1 MKIKSRL
8 RKGKPSHK
16 ISCKDC
22 GSSDAKQVFVQEDG
36 TQDAYCYACD
46 TYDSMRD
53 TTQIKYKQT
62 IEEIK
67 PMTLPDISNLK
78 SLEIPD
84 RMIRKEVVEHFGV
97 KVALSERD
105 GKTITEHYY
114 PDHNNGELIGYE
126 VRDCIN
132 KNFKAIGNR
141 KGEFDLWGQSK
152 APQGRKLFITE
163 GRLDAMSLY
172 QAIIDNT
179 PEKYSSITPAV
190 VSLTRGVTSAS
201 KDLLHNREFISKYN
215 EVILCFDNDSA
226 GKKAT
231 KDALKIFPL
240 AKVATLSEKDAN
252 DMLVKGKGKELY
264 QACVWDSQHIRQ
276 GEVVDV
282 HDFID
287 KAMEKPQMGLSFAWK
302 TVTKACFGIRPHTI
316 HVVGAAPKIG
326 KTDHQHQL
334 VHHLI
339 YNEQVKV
346 GMFDLENSPVK
357 TAKKLASKQA
367 RIDFTRPD
375 KEYPDELL
383 RDTLESLDGKVRFYD
398 RSGSRDWEDIK
409 VAIEEMHL
417 LDGINIFFID
427 PLTAL
432 ISRFSSSE
440 ANDKLNEI
448 CTDMADL
455 VQNYPIT
462 IFCYSHVNPKP
473 KGAKT
478 HEQGGKVLSSEF
490 TGSRAMEKW
499 FHYGHGIMRD
509 RTEECPP
516 DRKNMS
522 TFQML
527 FDREYGQ
534 SYSCD
539 VYFDEETVTY
549 LEPDRW
555 GKAK

>member
-1 MKIKSRL
+1 MGQSR
-8 RKGKPSHK
+8 GKPLHK

-22 GSSDAKQVFVQEDG
+22 GSSDGKQVFVQEDG
-36 TQDAYCYACD
+36 KQNAYCFACE
-46 TYDSMRD
+46 TYDHMQD
-53 TTQIKYKQT
+53 TTKIKYK
-62 IEEIK
+62 EESTV
-67 PMTLPDISNLK
+67 MTMPDISNLK

-84 RMIRKEVVEHFGV
+84 RLIRKDTVEYYGV
-97 KVALSERD
+97 KLALSESD

-132 KNFKAIGNR
+132 KNFNAVGNR
-141 KGEFDLWGQSK
+141 KGEFDLWGQSIV
-152 APQGRKLFITE
+152 PLSRKLFITE
-163 GRLDAMSLY
+163 GRLDAMALH
-172 QAIIDNT
+172 QVILDNT
-179 PEKYSSITPAV
+179 PPKYAQYKPAV
-190 VSLTRGVTSAS
+190 VSLTRGATSAS
-201 KDLLHNREFISKYN
+201 KDLLHNRDFINKYQ

-231 KDALKIFPL
+231 KDALKIIPL
-240 AKVATLSEKDAN
+240 AKVAILSEKDAS

-264 QACVWDSQHIRQ
+264 QATVWNAQVLRQ

-287 KAMEKPQMGLSFAWK
+287 KAMEKPEMGLSFPWP
-302 TVTKACFGIRPHTI
+302 TVTRACFGIRPHTI

-326 KTDHQHQL
+326 KSDHCYQL
-334 VHHLI
+334 VHHLV
-339 YNEQVKV
+339 YNEKVKV
-346 GMFDLENSPVK
+346 GIFDLENSPVK
-357 TAKKLASKQA
+357 TAKKLASKEA
-367 RIDFTRPD
+367 KLDFTRPD
-375 KEYPDELL
+375 KEYSDELL
-383 RDTLESLDGKVRFYD
+383 RGTLESLEGKVRFYD
-398 RSGSRDWEDIK
+398 RSGSRDWEDIR

-417 LDGINIFFID
+417 LDGINIFILD

-432 ISRFSSSE
+432 VSRFDSST

-478 HEQGGKVLSSEF
+478 HEQGAKVLSSEF

-509 RTEECPP
+509 RTEECSPE
-516 DRKNMS
+516 RKNMS

-527 FDREYGQ
+527 YDRDFGQ
-534 SYSCD
+534 SYSAD

-555 GKAK
+555 GKAR

>member
-1 MKIKSRL
+1 VKTKS
-8 RKGKPSHK
+8 KGKPLHK

-22 GSSDAKQVFVQEDG
+22 GSGDAKQIFLQEDG

-46 TYDSMRD
+46 TYDPLKD
-53 TTQIKYKQT
+53 TVKIKYKQEESTVMT
-62 IEEIK
+62 I
-67 PMTLPDISNLK
+67 PDISNLK
-78 SLEIPD
+78 SLDIPD
-84 RMIRKEVVEHFGV
+84 RLIRKDTVEYYGV
-97 KVALSERD
+97 KLALSESD
-105 GKTITEHYY
+105 GKSITEHYY

-132 KNFKAIGNR
+132 KNFKAVGNR

-152 APQGRKLFITE
+152 APLSRKLFITE
-163 GRLDAMSLY
+163 GRLDAMTLH
-172 QAIIDNT
+172 QVILDNT
-179 PEKYSSITPAV
+179 PPKYAQYKPAV
-190 VSLTRGVTSAS
+190 VSLTRGATSVS
-201 KDLLHNREFISKYN
+201 KDLLHNRDFISKYE
-215 EVILCFDNDSA
+215 EVILCFDNDNA

-240 AKVATLSEKDAN
+240 AKVAMLSEKDAN
-252 DMLVKGKGKELY
+252 DMLIKGKGKELY
-264 QACVWDSQHIRQ
+264 QSAVWNSQVLRQ

-287 KAMEKPQMGLSFAWK
+287 KAMEKPQMGLSFAWE

-346 GMFDLENSPVK
+346 GMFDLENSPVR

-383 RDTLESLDGKVRFYD
+383 RDTLESLDCKVRFYD

-432 ISRFSSSE
+432 VSRFDAST

-473 KGAKT
+473 KGSKS
-478 HEQGGKVLSSEF
+478 HEQGARVLSSEF

-499 FHYGHGIMRD
+499 FHYGHSISRD

-516 DRKNMS
+516 DRKNIS
-522 TFQML
+522 RFQML
-527 FDREYGQ
+527 FDRDYGQ

-555 GKAK
+555 GKAR

>member
-1 MKIKSRL
+1 M
-8 RKGKPSHK
+8 
-16 ISCKDC
+16 
-22 GSSDAKQVFVQEDG
+22 
-36 TQDAYCYACD
+36 QD
-46 TYDSMRD
+46 TPK
-53 TTQIKYKQT
+53 IKYKQ
-62 IEEIK
+62 EESTV
-67 PMTLPDISNLK
+67 MTMPDISNLK

-84 RMIRKEVVEHFGV
+84 RLIRKDTVEYYGV
-97 KVALSERD
+97 RLALSESD
-105 GKTITEHYY
+105 GKSITEHYY

-132 KNFKAIGNR
+132 KNFKSIGSR
-141 KGEFDLWGQSK
+141 KGSFDLWGQSIV
-152 APQGRKLFITE
+152 PLSRKLFITE
-163 GRLDAMSLY
+163 GRLDAMALH
-172 QAIIDNT
+172 QVILDNT
-179 PEKYSSITPAV
+179 PPKYAQYKPAV
-190 VSLTRGVTSAS
+190 VSLTRGATSAS
-201 KDLLHNREFISKYN
+201 KDLLHNRDFINKYQ

-231 KDALKIFPL
+231 KDALKIIPL
-240 AKVATLSEKDAN
+240 AKVAILSEKDAS

-264 QACVWDSQHIRQ
+264 QATVWNAQVLRQ
-276 GEVVDV
+276 GEVVDI
-282 HDFID
+282 HDVID
-287 KAMEKPQMGLSFAWK
+287 KAMEKPQMGLSFPWP
-302 TVTKACFGIRPHTI
+302 TVTKACFGISPNKI
-316 HVVGAAPKIG
+316 HVISAAPKIG

-346 GMFDLENSPVK
+346 GMFDLENSPVR
-357 TAKKLASKQA
+357 TAKKLASKEA
-367 RIDFTRPD
+367 KLDFTRPD
-375 KEYPDELL
+375 KEYSDELL
-383 RDTLESLDGKVRFYD
+383 RDTLQSLEGKVRFYD

-432 ISRFSSSE
+432 VSRFDSST

-478 HEQGGKVLSSEF
+478 HEQGAKVLSSEL

-499 FHYGHGIMRD
+499 FHYGHSIMRD

-516 DRKNMS
+516 ERKNMS

-534 SYSCD
+534 SYSAD

-555 GKAK
+555 GKAR

>member
-1 MKIKSRL
+1 MGQSR
-8 RKGKPSHK
+8 GKPLYK
-16 ISCKDC
+16 TSCSLC
-22 GSSDAKQVFVQEDG
+22 GSSNGKQIFVQEDD
-36 TQDAYCYACD
+36 TQNSYCFACE
-46 TYDSMRD
+46 TYDPMQD
-53 TTQIKYKQT
+53 TAKIKYK
-62 IEEIK
+62 EESTV
-67 PMTLPDISNLK
+67 MTMPDISNLK

-84 RMIRKEVVEHFGV
+84 RLIRKETVEHYSV
-97 KVALSERD
+97 RLALSEAD
-105 GKTITEHYY
+105 GTTITEHYY

-132 KNFKAIGNR
+132 KNFKAVGNR
-141 KGEFDLWGQSK
+141 KGEFDLWGQST
-152 APQGRKLFITE
+152 APLARKLFITE
-163 GRLDAMSLY
+163 GRLDAMALH
-172 QAIIDNT
+172 QVILDNT
-179 PEKYSSITPAV
+179 PPKYAQYKPAV
-190 VSLTRGVTSAS
+190 VSLTRGATSAS
-201 KDLLHNREFISKYN
+201 KDLLHNRDFINKYQ

-231 KDALKIFPL
+231 KDALKIIPL
-240 AKVATLSEKDAN
+240 AKVAILSEKDAS

-264 QACVWDSQHIRQ
+264 QATVWNAQVLRQ

-287 KAMEKPQMGLSFAWK
+287 KAMEKPQMGLTFPWA
-302 TVTKACFGIRPHTI
+302 TVTRACFGIRPHTI

-326 KTDHQHQL
+326 KSDHCYQL
-334 VHHLI
+334 VHHLV
-339 YNEQVKV
+339 YNEKVKV

-357 TAKKLASKQA
+357 TAKKLASKEA
-367 RIDFTRPD
+367 KLDFTRPD
-375 KEYPDELL
+375 KEYSDELL
-383 RDTLESLDGKVRFYD
+383 RDTLESLEGKVRFYD
-398 RSGSRDWEDIK
+398 RSGSRDWEDIR

-417 LDGINIFFID
+417 LDGINIFILD

-432 ISRFSSSE
+432 ISRFSSSD

-448 CTDMADL
+448 CTDMSDL
-455 VQNYPIT
+455 VSNYPIT

-478 HEQGGKVLSSEF
+478 HEQGAKVLSSEF
-490 TGSRAMEKW
+490 TGSRAAEKW

-516 DRKNMS
+516 ERKNMS

-539 VYFDEETVTY
+539 VYFDEDTVTY

-555 GKAK
+555 GKAR

>member
-1 MKIKSRL
+1 MAQSR
-8 RKGKPSHK
+8 GKPLHK

-22 GSSDAKQVFVQEDG
+22 GSSDGKQVFVQEDG
-36 TQDAYCYACD
+36 KQNAYCFACE
-46 TYDSMRD
+46 TYDSMQD
-53 TTQIKYKQT
+53 TTKIKYKQ
-62 IEEIK
+62 EESTV
-67 PMTLPDISNLK
+67 MTMPDISNLK

-84 RMIRKEVVEHFGV
+84 RLIRKDTVEYYKV
-97 KVALSERD
+97 KLALSESD

-132 KNFKAIGNR
+132 KNFKAVGNR
-141 KGEFDLWGQSK
+141 KGEFDLWGQSIV
-152 APQGRKLFITE
+152 PLSRKLFITE
-163 GRLDAMSLY
+163 GRLDAMALH
-172 QAIIDNT
+172 QVILDNT
-179 PEKYSSITPAV
+179 PPKYAQYKPAV
-190 VSLTRGVTSAS
+190 VSLTRGATSAS
-201 KDLLHNREFISKYN
+201 KDLLHNRDFINKYQ

-231 KDALKIFPL
+231 KDALKIIPL
-240 AKVATLSEKDAN
+240 AKVAILSEKDAS

-264 QACVWDSQHIRQ
+264 QATVWNAQVVRQ
-276 GEVVDV
+276 SEVVDI
-282 HDFID
+282 HDVID
-287 KAMEKPQMGLSFAWK
+287 KAMEKPQMGLSFPWP
-302 TVTKACFGIRPHTI
+302 TVTKACFGISPNKI
-316 HVVGAAPKIG
+316 HVISAAPKIG

-346 GMFDLENSPVK
+346 GMFDLENSPVR
-357 TAKKLASKQA
+357 TAKKLASKEA
-367 RIDFTRPD
+367 KLDFTRPD
-375 KEYPDELL
+375 KEYSDELL
-383 RDTLESLDGKVRFYD
+383 RDTLQSLEGKVRFYD

-432 ISRFSSSE
+432 VSRFDSST

-478 HEQGGKVLSSEF
+478 HEQGAKVLSSEL

-516 DRKNMS
+516 ERKNMS

-534 SYSCD
+534 SYSAD

-555 GKAK
+555 GKAR

>member
-1 MKIKSRL
+1 MGQSR
-8 RKGKPSHK
+8 GKPLHK

-22 GSSDAKQVFVQEDG
+22 GSSDGKQVFVQEDG
-36 TQDAYCYACD
+36 TQNSYCFACE
-46 TYDSMRD
+46 TYDPMQD
-53 TTQIKYKQT
+53 TPKIKYKQ
-62 IEEIK
+62 EESTV
-67 PMTLPDISNLK
+67 MTMPDISNLK

-84 RMIRKEVVEHFGV
+84 RLIRKDTVEYYGV
-97 KVALSERD
+97 RLALSEVD
-105 GKTITEHYY
+105 GTTVTEHYY

-132 KNFKAIGNR
+132 KNFKSIGTR
-141 KGEFDLWGQSK
+141 KGSFDLWGQSIV
-152 APQGRKLFITE
+152 PLSRKLFITE
-163 GRLDAMSLY
+163 GRLDAMALH
-172 QAIIDNT
+172 QVILDNT
-179 PEKYSSITPAV
+179 PPKYAQYKPAV
-190 VSLTRGVTSAS
+190 VSLTRGATSAS
-201 KDLLHNREFISKYN
+201 KDLLHNRDFINKYQ

-231 KDALKIFPL
+231 KDALKIIPL
-240 AKVATLSEKDAN
+240 AKVAILSEKDAS

-264 QACVWDSQHIRQ
+264 QATVWNAQVLRQ

-287 KAMEKPQMGLSFAWK
+287 KAMEKPEMGLSFPWP
-302 TVTKACFGIRPHTI
+302 TVTRACFGIRPHTI

-326 KTDHQHQL
+326 KSDHCYQL
-334 VHHLI
+334 VHHLV
-339 YNEQVKV
+339 YNEKVKV

-357 TAKKLASKQA
+357 TAKKLASKEA
-367 RIDFTRPD
+367 KLDFTRPD
-375 KEYPDELL
+375 KEYSDELL
-383 RDTLESLDGKVRFYD
+383 RDTLESLEGKVRFYD
-398 RSGSRDWEDIK
+398 RSGSRDWEDIR

-417 LDGINIFFID
+417 LDGINIFILD

-432 ISRFSSSE
+432 ISRFSSSD

-478 HEQGGKVLSSEF
+478 HEQGAKVLSSEF
-490 TGSRAMEKW
+490 TGSRAAEKW

-516 DRKNMS
+516 ERKNMS

-534 SYSCD
+534 SYSAD

-555 GKAK
+555 GKAR

>member
-1 MKIKSRL
+1 
-8 RKGKPSHK
+8 
-16 ISCKDC
+16 
-22 GSSDAKQVFVQEDG
+22 
-36 TQDAYCYACD
+36 
-46 TYDSMRD
+46 
-53 TTQIKYKQT
+53 
-62 IEEIK
+62 
-67 PMTLPDISNLK
+67 MTMPDISNLK

-84 RMIRKEVVEHFGV
+84 RFIRKEIVNHYEV
-97 KVALSERD
+97 KLALSETD
-105 GKTITEHYY
+105 GKTITGHYY

-132 KNFKAIGNR
+132 KNFKSIGQR
-141 KGEFDLWGQSK
+141 KNSFDLWGQSK
-152 APQGRKLFITE
+152 APLARKLFITE

-172 QAIIDNT
+172 QVILDNT
-179 PEKYSSITPAV
+179 PAKYGKPAV
-190 VSLTRGVTSAS
+190 VSLTRGATGAS
-201 KDLLHNREFISKYN
+201 KDLLHNREFISKYE
-215 EVILCFDNDSA
+215 EVILCFDNDNA

-240 AKVATLSEKDAN
+240 AKVAMLSEKDAS

-264 QACVWDSQHIRQ
+264 QATVWNAQVLRQ

-287 KAMEKPQMGLSFAWK
+287 KAMEKPQMGLTFPWA
-302 TVTKACFGIRPHTI
+302 TLTRACFGIRPHTI

-326 KTDHQHQL
+326 KSDHCYQL
-334 VHHLI
+334 VHHLV
-339 YNEQVKV
+339 YNEKVKV

-357 TAKKLASKQA
+357 TAKKLASKEA
-367 RIDFTRPD
+367 KLDFTRPD

-398 RSGSRDWEDIK
+398 RSGSRDWEDIR

-417 LDGINIFFID
+417 LDGINIFILD

-432 ISRFSSSE
+432 ISKFSSSE

-473 KGAKT
+473 KNSKS
-478 HEQGGKVLSSEF
+478 HEQGAKVLSSEF

-516 DRKNMS
+516 ERKNMS

-534 SYSCD
+534 SYSAD
-539 VYFDEETVTY
+539 VYFDEDTVTY

-555 GKAK
+555 GKAR

>member
-1 MKIKSRL
+1 MAQSRGRPL
-8 RKGKPSHK
+8 HK
-16 ISCKDC
+16 TSCSLC
-22 GSSDAKQVFVQEDG
+22 GSNNGKQIFVQEDG
-36 TQDAYCYACD
+36 TQNSYCFACE
-46 TYDSMRD
+46 TYDPMQD
-53 TTQIKYKQT
+53 TTKIKYK
-62 IEEIK
+62 EESTV
-67 PMTLPDISNLK
+67 MTMPDISNLK

-84 RMIRKEVVEHFGV
+84 RLIRKETVEYYKV
-97 KVALSERD
+97 KLALSESD

-132 KNFKAIGNR
+132 KNFKAVGNR
-141 KGEFDLWGQSK
+141 KGEFDLWGQST
-152 APQGRKLFITE
+152 APLARKLFITE
-163 GRLDAMSLY
+163 GRLDAMALH
-172 QAIIDNT
+172 QVILDNT
-179 PEKYSSITPAV
+179 PPKYAQYKPAV
-190 VSLTRGVTSAS
+190 VSLTRGATSAS
-201 KDLLHNREFISKYN
+201 KDLLHNRDFINKYQ

-231 KDALKIFPL
+231 KDALKIIPL
-240 AKVATLSEKDAN
+240 AKVAILSEKDAS

-264 QACVWDSQHIRQ
+264 QATVWNAQVLRQ

-282 HDFID
+282 SDFID
-287 KAMEKPQMGLSFAWK
+287 KAMEKPQMGLTFPWA
-302 TVTKACFGIRPHTI
+302 TVTRACFGIRPHTI

-326 KTDHQHQL
+326 KSDHCYQL
-334 VHHLI
+334 VHHLV
-339 YNEQVKV
+339 YNEKVKV

-357 TAKKLASKQA
+357 TAKKLASKEA
-367 RIDFTRPD
+367 KLDFTRPD
-375 KEYPDELL
+375 KEYSDELL
-383 RDTLESLDGKVRFYD
+383 RDTLESLEGKVRFYD
-398 RSGSRDWEDIK
+398 RSGSRDWEDIR

-417 LDGINIFFID
+417 LDGINIFILD

-432 ISRFSSSE
+432 ISRFSSSD

-448 CTDMADL
+448 CTDMSDL
-455 VQNYPIT
+455 VSNYPIT

-478 HEQGGKVLSSEF
+478 HEQGAKVLSSEF
-490 TGSRAMEKW
+490 TGSRAAEKW
-499 FHYGHGIMRD
+499 FHYGHGIMRN

-516 DRKNMS
+516 ERKNMS

-534 SYSCD
+534 SYSAD

-555 GKAK
+555 GKAR

>member
-1 MKIKSRL
+1 MGQSR
-8 RKGKPSHK
+8 GKPLHK

-22 GSSDAKQVFVQEDG
+22 GSSDGKQVFVQEDG
-36 TQDAYCYACD
+36 KQNAYCFACE
-46 TYDSMRD
+46 TYDPMQD
-53 TTQIKYKQT
+53 TPKIKYKQ
-62 IEEIK
+62 EESTV
-67 PMTLPDISNLK
+67 MTMPDISNLK

-84 RMIRKEVVEHFGV
+84 RLIRKDTVEYYGV
-97 KVALSERD
+97 RLALSEVD
-105 GKTITEHYY
+105 GTTVTEHYY

-132 KNFKAIGNR
+132 KNFKAVGNR
-141 KGEFDLWGQSK
+141 KGEFDLWGQSIV
-152 APQGRKLFITE
+152 PLSRKLFITE
-163 GRLDAMSLY
+163 GRLDAMALH
-172 QAIIDNT
+172 QVILDNT
-179 PEKYSSITPAV
+179 PPKYAQYKPAV
-190 VSLTRGVTSAS
+190 VSLTRGATSAS
-201 KDLLHNREFISKYN
+201 KDLLHNRDFINKYQ

-231 KDALKIFPL
+231 KDALKIIPL
-240 AKVATLSEKDAN
+240 AKVAILSEKDAS

-264 QACVWDSQHIRQ
+264 QATVWNAQVVRQ
-276 GEVVDV
+276 SEVVDI
-282 HDFID
+282 HDVID
-287 KAMEKPQMGLSFAWK
+287 KAMEKPQMGLSFPWP
-302 TVTKACFGIRPHTI
+302 TVTKACFGISPNKI
-316 HVVGAAPKIG
+316 HVISAAPKIG

-346 GMFDLENSPVK
+346 GMFDLENSPVR
-357 TAKKLASKQA
+357 TAKKLASKEA
-367 RIDFTRPD
+367 KLDFTRPD
-375 KEYPDELL
+375 KEYSDELL
-383 RDTLESLDGKVRFYD
+383 RDTLQSLEGKVRFYD

-432 ISRFSSSE
+432 VSRFDSST

-478 HEQGGKVLSSEF
+478 HEQGAKVLSSEL

-499 FHYGHGIMRD
+499 FHYGHSIMRD

-516 DRKNMS
+516 ERKNMS

-534 SYSCD
+534 SYSAD

-555 GKAK
+555 GKAR

>member
-1 MKIKSRL
+1 MGQSR
-8 RKGKPSHK
+8 GKPLHK

-22 GSSDAKQVFVQEDG
+22 GSSDGKQVFVQEDG
-36 TQDAYCYACD
+36 KQNAYCFACE
-46 TYDSMRD
+46 TYDPMQD
-53 TTQIKYKQT
+53 TTKIKYKQ
-62 IEEIK
+62 EESTV
-67 PMTLPDISNLK
+67 MTMPDISNLK

-84 RMIRKEVVEHFGV
+84 RLIRKDTVEYYGV
-97 KVALSERD
+97 KLALSESD

-132 KNFKAIGNR
+132 KNFKAVGNR
-141 KGEFDLWGQSK
+141 KGEFDLWGQSIV
-152 APQGRKLFITE
+152 PLSRKLFITE
-163 GRLDAMSLY
+163 GRLDAMALH
-172 QAIIDNT
+172 QVILDNT
-179 PEKYSSITPAV
+179 PPKYAQYKPAV
-190 VSLTRGVTSAS
+190 VSLTRGATSAS
-201 KDLLHNREFISKYN
+201 KDLLHNRDFINKYQ

-231 KDALKIFPL
+231 KDAIKIIPL
-240 AKVATLSEKDAN
+240 AKVAILSEKDAS

-264 QACVWDSQHIRQ
+264 QATVWNAQVLRQ
-276 GEVVDV
+276 GEVVDI
-282 HDFID
+282 HDVID
-287 KAMEKPQMGLSFAWK
+287 KAMEKPQMGLTFPWP
-302 TVTKACFGIRPHTI
+302 TVTKACFGIRPNNL
-316 HVVGAAPKIG
+316 HVVGAAPKVG
-326 KTDHQHQL
+326 KSDFCYQL
-334 VHHLI
+334 VHHLV
-339 YNEQVKV
+339 YNEKVKV

-357 TAKKLASKQA
+357 TAKKLASKEA
-367 RIDFTRPD
+367 KLDFTRPD
-375 KEYPDELL
+375 KEYSDELL
-383 RDTLESLDGKVRFYD
+383 RGTLESLEGKVRFYD
-398 RSGSRDWEDIK
+398 RSGSRDWEDIR

-417 LDGINIFFID
+417 LDGINIFILD

-432 ISRFSSSE
+432 VSRFDSST

-462 IFCYSHVNPKP
+462 IFCFSHVNPKP
-473 KGAKT
+473 KGSKT
-478 HEQGGKVLSSEF
+478 HEQGAKVLSSEF

-516 DRKNMS
+516 ERKNMS

-534 SYSCD
+534 SYSAD

-555 GKAK
+555 GKAR

>member
-1 MKIKSRL
+1 MGQSR
-8 RKGKPSHK
+8 GKPLHK

-22 GSSDAKQVFVQEDG
+22 GSSDGKQVFVQEDG
-36 TQDAYCYACD
+36 KQNAYCFACE
-46 TYDSMRD
+46 TYDPMQD
-53 TTQIKYKQT
+53 TTKIKYK
-62 IEEIK
+62 EESTV
-67 PMTLPDISNLK
+67 MTMPDISNLK

-84 RMIRKEVVEHFGV
+84 RLIRKDTVEYYGV
-97 KVALSERD
+97 KLALSESD

-132 KNFKAIGNR
+132 KNFKAVGNR
-141 KGEFDLWGQSK
+141 KGEFDLWGQSIV
-152 APQGRKLFITE
+152 PLSRKLFITE
-163 GRLDAMSLY
+163 GRLDAMALH
-172 QAIIDNT
+172 QVILDNT
-179 PEKYSSITPAV
+179 PPKYAQYKPAV
-190 VSLTRGVTSAS
+190 VSLTRGATSAS
-201 KDLLHNREFISKYN
+201 KDLLHNRDFINKYQ
-215 EVILCFDNDSA
+215 EVILCFDNDIA

-231 KDALKIFPL
+231 KDALKIIPL
-240 AKVATLSEKDAN
+240 AKVAILSEKDAS

-264 QACVWDSQHIRQ
+264 QATVWNAQVLRQ
-276 GEVVDV
+276 GEVVDI
-282 HDFID
+282 HDVID
-287 KAMEKPQMGLSFAWK
+287 KAMEKPQMGLTFPWP
-302 TVTKACFGIRPHTI
+302 TVTKACFGIRPNNL
-316 HVVGAAPKIG
+316 HVVGAAPKVG
-326 KTDHQHQL
+326 KSDFCYQL
-334 VHHLI
+334 VHHLV
-339 YNEQVKV
+339 YNEKVKV

-357 TAKKLASKQA
+357 TAKKLASKEA
-367 RIDFTRPD
+367 KLDFTRPD
-375 KEYPDELL
+375 KEYSDELL
-383 RDTLESLDGKVRFYD
+383 RDTLESLEGKVRFYD
-398 RSGSRDWEDIK
+398 RSGSRDWEDIR

-417 LDGINIFFID
+417 LDGINIFILD

-432 ISRFSSSE
+432 VSRFDSST

-462 IFCYSHVNPKP
+462 IFCFSHVNPKP
-473 KGAKT
+473 KGSKT
-478 HEQGGKVLSSEF
+478 HEQGAKVLSSEF

-516 DRKNMS
+516 ERKNMS

-534 SYSCD
+534 SYSAD

-555 GKAK
+555 GKAR

>member
-1 MKIKSRL
+1 MAQSR
-8 RKGKPSHK
+8 GKPLHK

-22 GSSDAKQVFVQEDG
+22 GSSDGKQVFVQEDG
-36 TQDAYCYACD
+36 KQNAYCFACE
-46 TYDSMRD
+46 TYDSMQD
-53 TTQIKYKQT
+53 TTKIKYKQ
-62 IEEIK
+62 EESTV
-67 PMTLPDISNLK
+67 MTMPDISNLK

-84 RMIRKEVVEHFGV
+84 RLIRKEIVNHYEV
-97 KVALSERD
+97 KLALSETD

-132 KNFKAIGNR
+132 KKFKAVGNR

-152 APQGRKLFITE
+152 APLTRKLFITE

-172 QAIIDNT
+172 QVILDNT
-179 PEKYSSITPAV
+179 PAKYGKPAV
-190 VSLTRGVTSAS
+190 VSLTRGATGARS
-201 KDLLHNREFISKYN
+201 DLLHNREFISKYE
-215 EVILCFDNDSA
+215 EVILCFDNDNA

-231 KDALKIFPL
+231 KDALKIIPL
-240 AKVATLSEKDAN
+240 AKVAMFSEKDAN
-252 DMLVKGKGKELY
+252 DMLVKGKEKELY
-264 QACVWDSQHIRQ
+264 QATYWNSQHVRQ

-287 KAMEKPQMGLSFAWK
+287 KAMEKPQMGLTFPWP
-302 TVTKACFGIRPHTI
+302 TLTKACFGIRPNNI
-316 HVVGAAPKIG
+316 HCIGAAPKVG
-326 KTDHQHQL
+326 KSNFCYQL
-334 VHHLI
+334 VHHLV
-339 YNEQVKV
+339 YNEKVKV

-357 TAKKLASKQA
+357 TAKKLASKEA
-367 RIDFTRPD
+367 RLDFTRPD
-375 KEYPDELL
+375 KEYSDELL
-383 RDTLESLDGKVRFYD
+383 RDTLESLEGKVRFYD
-398 RSGSRDWEDIK
+398 RSGSRDWEDIR

-417 LDGINIFFID
+417 LDGINIFILD

-432 ISRFSSSE
+432 ISKFSSSE

-462 IFCYSHVNPKP
+462 IFCFSHVNPKP
-473 KGAKT
+473 KGSKT
-478 HEQGGKVLSSEF
+478 HEQGAKVLSSEF

-516 DRKNMS
+516 ERKNMIKS
-522 TFQML
+522 K
-527 FDREYGQ
+527 G
-534 SYSCD
+534 
-539 VYFDEETVTY
+539 VV
-549 LEPDRW
+549 
-555 GKAK
+555 G